1 VNELEQADLEI
12 KAALEAVLEAG
23 YSDAYIEV
31 LGGGLLGVTIPLT
44 APNDYAL
51 ITYIGI
57 GIYPEDYDGE
67 QVPMFNFSD
76 EEITA
81 SELSAGIE
89 WLNNE
94 LGR

>member
-1 VNELEQADLEI
+1 MNELEQVEL
-12 KAALEAVLEAG
+12 ALTKVLAAG
-23 YSDAYIEV
+23 YFDAYIEM

-44 APNDYAL
+44 APNDHAL
-51 ITYIGI
+51 ITEIGI

-67 QVPMFNFSD
+67 QVSMFNFGD
-76 EEITA
+76 EEITV

>member
-1 VNELEQADLEI
+1 MNEFQQVTLEL
-12 KAALEAVLEAG
+12 KAVLEAG
-23 YSDAYIEV
+23 YSDAYIEM

-51 ITYIGI
+51 ITEIGI
-57 GIYPEDYDGE
+57 GIYPEDWDGE
-67 QVPMFNFSD
+67 QVAMFDFFEALTTN
-76 EEITA
+76 
-81 SELSAGIE
+81 ELSAGIE

>member
-1 VNELEQADLEI
+1 VNEFQQVSF
-12 KAALEAVLEAG
+12 ALKAVLEAG
-23 YSDAYIEV
+23 YSDAYIEM

-51 ITYIGI
+51 LTEIGI
-57 GIYPEDYDGE
+57 GIYPEDHDGE
-67 QVPMFNFSD
+67 SVPMFEFF
-76 EEITA
+76 EELTA
-81 SELSAGIE
+81 NELSAGIE

>member
-1 VNELEQADLEI
+1 MNELEQADLEI

>member
-1 VNELEQADLEI
+1 LNELEQVEL
-12 KAALEAVLEAG
+12 ALTKVLAAG
-23 YSDAYIEV
+23 YFDAYIEM

-44 APNDYAL
+44 APNDHAL
-51 ITYIGI
+51 ITEIGI

-94 LGR
+94 LRG

>member
-1 VNELEQADLEI
+1 MNEFKQEDLEI

-23 YSDAYIEV
+23 YSDAYIEL
-31 LGGGLLGVTIPLT
+31 LGGGLLGVTIPLN

-51 ITYIGI
+51 ITEIGI

>member
-1 VNELEQADLEI
+1 MNEFKQEDLEI
-12 KAALEAVLEAG
+12 KAALEAVLKAG
-23 YSDAYIEV
+23 YSDAYIEL

-51 ITYIGI
+51 LTEIGI

-67 QVPMFNFSD
+67 QVAMFDFFEALTNN
-76 EEITA
+76 
-81 SELSAGIE
+81 ELSAGIE

>member
-1 VNELEQADLEI
+1 VNELQQVEL
-12 KAALEAVLEAG
+12 ALTKVVAAG
-23 YSDAYIEV
+23 YFDAYIEM

-51 ITYIGI
+51 LTEIGI

-94 LGR
+94 LRG

>member
-1 VNELEQADLEI
+1 MNELQQVTLEL
-12 KAALEAVLEAG
+12 KAVLEAG
-23 YSDAYIEV
+23 YSDAYIEM

-51 ITYIGI
+51 LDYMGI
-57 GIYPEDYDGE
+57 GIYPEDHNGE

-89 WLNNE
+89 WLNNK

>member
-1 VNELEQADLEI
+1 MNELEQVEL
-12 KAALEAVLEAG
+12 ALTKVLAAG
-23 YSDAYIEV
+23 YFDAYIEM

-51 ITYIGI
+51 ITEIGI

-76 EEITA
+76 EEITE

>member
-1 VNELEQADLEI
+1 MNELQQVEL
-12 KAALEAVLEAG
+12 ALTKVVAAG
-23 YSDAYIEV
+23 YFDAYIEM

-51 ITYIGI
+51 LTEIGI

-94 LGR
+94 LRG

>member
-1 VNELEQADLEI
+1 MNEFQQVTLEL
-12 KAALEAVLEAG
+12 KAVLEAG
-23 YSDAYIEV
+23 YSDAYIEM

-51 ITYIGI
+51 LTEIGI

-76 EEITA
+76 EEITE

>member
-1 VNELEQADLEI
+1 MNELEQVEL
-12 KAALEAVLEAG
+12 ALTKVLAAG
-23 YSDAYIEV
+23 YFDAYIEM

-44 APNDYAL
+44 APNDHAL
-51 ITYIGI
+51 ITEIGI

-76 EEITA
+76 EEITE

>member
-1 VNELEQADLEI
+1 MNEFQQVTLEL
-12 KAALEAVLEAG
+12 KAVLEAG
-23 YSDAYIEV
+23 YSDAYIEM

-51 ITYIGI
+51 ITEIGI

-76 EEITA
+76 EEITE

>member
-1 VNELEQADLEI
+1 MNEFQQVSF
-12 KAALEAVLEAG
+12 ALKAVLEAG
-23 YSDAYIEV
+23 YSDAYIEL

-51 ITYIGI
+51 LTEIGI
-57 GIYPEDYDGE
+57 GIYPENHDGE
-67 QVPMFNFSD
+67 SVEIFEFF
-76 EEITA
+76 EELTA
-81 SELSAGIE
+81 NELSAGIE

>member
-1 VNELEQADLEI
+1 VNEFQQVTLEL
-12 KAALEAVLEAG
+12 KAVLKAG
-23 YSDAYIEV
+23 YSDAYIEM

-51 ITYIGI
+51 ITEIGI

-76 EEITA
+76 EEITE

>member
-1 VNELEQADLEI
+1 MNELEQVEL
-12 KAALEAVLEAG
+12 ALTKVLAAG
-23 YSDAYIEV
+23 YFDAYIEM

-44 APNDYAL
+44 APNDHAL
-51 ITYIGI
+51 ITEIGI

-76 EEITA
+76 EEITV

>member
-1 VNELEQADLEI
+1 LNELEQVEL
-12 KAALEAVLEAG
+12 ALTKVLAAG
-23 YSDAYIEV
+23 YFDAYIEM

-44 APNDYAL
+44 APNDHAL
-51 ITYIGI
+51 ITEIGI

-67 QVPMFNFSD
+67 QVSMFNFGD
-76 EEITA
+76 EEITV

>member
-1 VNELEQADLEI
+1 VNELKQVDLEI
-12 KAALEAVLEAG
+12 KAALEAVLKAG
-23 YSDAYIEV
+23 YSDAYIEL

-44 APNDYAL
+44 APNDHAL
-51 ITYIGI
+51 IDYVGI
-57 GIYPEDYDGE
+57 GIYPEDWDGE
-67 QVPMFNFSD
+67 QVPMFNFS
-76 EEITA
+76 EERITV

>member
-1 VNELEQADLEI
+1 VNEFQQVTLEL
-12 KAALEAVLEAG
+12 KAVLEAG
-23 YSDAYIEV
+23 YSDAYIEM

-51 ITYIGI
+51 LTEIGI

-76 EEITA
+76 EEITE

>member
-1 VNELEQADLEI
+1 MNEFQQADLEI
-12 KAALEAVLEAG
+12 KAALKAVLKAG
-23 YSDAYIEV
+23 YSDAYIEL
-31 LGGGLLGVTIPLT
+31 LGGGLGVTIPLT
-44 APNDYAL
+44 APNDHAL
-51 ITYIGI
+51 ITEIGI

-67 QVPMFNFSD
+67 QVPMFDFSD

-81 SELSAGIE
+81 SELSTGIE